1 MNYKAVVSAA
11 AVAAL
16 FSSHAYADTFSTAN
30 TCGSLVG
37 KAAACGISTET
48 LSRRCGQKIDEQT
61 SGAPQE
67 RSKAIKQFMLSAE
80 TSAKYQKAGGNES
93 CSSIRTAVNDASR

>member
-1 MNYKAVVSAA
+1 MNYRAL
-11 AVAAL
+11 L
-16 FSSHAYADTFSTAN
+16 FSATVAFLLSSKAHADAFSIAN

-67 RSKAIKQFMLSAE
+67 RSRAIKQFMLSAE
-80 TSAKYQKAGGNES
+80 MSAKYQKAGGNES
-93 CSSIRTAVNDASR
+93 CSSIRSAVNDATR

>member
-1 MNYKAVVSAA
+1 MSYKAFVSAA
-11 AVAAL
+11 AVTVL
-16 FSSHAYADTFSTAN
+16 LSSNAYADAVSIAN

-37 KAAACGISTET
+37 KAAACGISTES
-48 LSRRCGQKIDEQT
+48 LSRRCGQKIDGLT

-80 TSAKYQKAGGNES
+80 MSANYQKAGGNES